1 MENIVMLT
9 VNRIFAQGL
18 RCRQSEIKTFAAAE
32 RSGVSLSAGTAR
44 PAVDILGVV
53 VMRDLLKG
61 REN

>member
-1 MENIVMLT
+1 MENIVKLT

-32 RSGVSLSAGTAR
+32 RSVFRLDR